1 MVVNDNAGNQVPRG
15 VLESIASKLAPTD
28 GINVRHT
35 DVCSGAVFRR
45 GCGMCTCKNYV
56 QMVLGIVLVLLQGVA
71 QAAAYV
77 DVLDLPAKV
86 STLAINSPLSGM
98 TRAGERVITV
108 GQRGHIL
115 FSDDAGQHWQQA
127 AVPVSADLTAVNF
140 PTTTQGWAVG
150 NDGVVLHSGDAGATW
165 AKQLDGRQIGD
176 LLVKHYSA
184 LAAAESGNEQW
195 PLLVA
200 EGQRMVEQGA
210 DKPLLDVWFANDKT
224 GYVVGVFNL
233 ILRTDDGGQTWTPFQ
248 DRTDNPQ
255 GFHLNAIASTGDALY
270 IAGEQGLLLKWDDSA
285 QRFNAVPT
293 PYQGSFF
300 GVLGK
305 PGEVLVYGLRGNV
318 LRSSDGGQSW
328 TALNTGLHVSITAGL
343 IDARGHYRLFTQGG
357 QMLVS
362 QGSGAQL
369 QLVRKPARTPVSGA
383 AQSAD
388 GALVLAGSR
397 GALTL
402 AADPALEP

>member
-1 MVVNDNAGNQVPRG
+1 MCSYKNNIVRLAFG
-15 VLESIASKLAPTD
+15 V
-28 GINVRHT
+28 
-35 DVCSGAVFRR
+35 
-45 GCGMCTCKNYV
+45 
-56 QMVLGIVLVLLQGVA
+56 VLGLSQGVT
-71 QAAAYV
+71 QAADYV
-77 DVLDLPAKV
+77 DVLDLPARASV
-86 STLAINSPLSGM
+86 LAINSPLSGM
-98 TRAGERVITV
+98 TRAGGRVITV

-140 PTTTQGWAVG
+140 STPAQGWAVG
-150 NDGVVLHSGDAGATW
+150 NDGVVLHSSDAGATW
-165 AKQLDGRQIGD
+165 NKQLDGRQIGE
-176 LLVKHYSA
+176 LLIKHYSA
-184 LAAAESGNEQW
+184 QAKAEPGNEQW

-200 EGQRMVEQGA
+200 EGQKLVDQGA
-210 DKPLLDVWFANDKT
+210 DKPLLDVWFANEKT

-318 LRSSDGGQSW
+318 LRSTDGGQSW
-328 TALNTGLHVSITAGL
+328 TALDSGLHVSITAGL
-343 IDARGHYRLFTQGG
+343 IDARGNYRLFTQGG

-362 QGSGAQL
+362 QGTGAQMH
-369 QLVRKPARTPVSGA
+369 LVRQPAPTPVAGA
-383 AQSAD
+383 AQSTD

-397 GALTL
+397 GARTL
-402 AADPALEP
+402 SADPALEP

>member
-1 MVVNDNAGNQVPRG
+1 M
-15 VLESIASKLAPTD
+15 
-28 GINVRHT
+28 
-35 DVCSGAVFRR
+35 CSYKNNILQLTFGAVL
-45 GCGMCTCKNYV
+45 C
-56 QMVLGIVLVLLQGVA
+56 LSQGVSH
-71 QAAAYV
+71 AADYV
-77 DVLDLPAKV
+77 DVLDLPARV
-86 STLAINSPLSGM
+86 SALAINSPLSGM

-127 AVPVSADLTAVNF
+127 AVPASADLTAVNF
-140 PTTTQGWAVG
+140 PTATQGWAVG
-150 NDGVVLHSGDAGATW
+150 NDGVVLHSSDAGATW
-165 AKQLDGRQIGD
+165 QKQLDGRQIGE
-176 LLVKHYSA
+176 LLIKHYSA
-184 LAAAESGNEQW
+184 LAKAEPDNEQW
-195 PLLVA
+195 PLLSA
-200 EGQRMVEQGA
+200 EGQRLLDQGA

-255 GFHLNAIASTGDALY
+255 GFHLNAIASTGDSLY
-270 IAGEQGLLLKWDDSA
+270 IVGEQGLLLKWDDNG

-318 LRSSDGGQSW
+318 LRSTDGGQSW
-328 TALNTGLHVSITAGL
+328 SALDSGLHVSITAGL
-343 IDARGHYRLFTQGG
+343 IDARGNYRLFTQGG

-362 QGSGAQL
+362 QGTGTQM
-369 QLVRKPARTPVSGA
+369 QWVRKPARTPVSA
-383 AQSAD
+383 ATQSAA
-388 GALVLAGSR
+388 GALVVAGSR
-397 GALTL
+397 GAQTL
-402 AADPALEP
+402 ALEP

>member
-1 MVVNDNAGNQVPRG
+1 MCSYKKNILQ
-15 VLESIASKLAPTD
+15 LAF
-28 GINVRHT
+28 
-35 DVCSGAVFRR
+35 GAVL
-45 GCGMCTCKNYV
+45 CLS
-56 QMVLGIVLVLLQGVA
+56 QGITH
-71 QAAAYV
+71 AADYV
-77 DVLDLPAKV
+77 DVLDLPARV
-86 STLAINSPLSGM
+86 SALAVNSPLSGM

-127 AVPVSADLTAVNF
+127 AVPASADLTAVNF

-150 NDGVVLHSGDAGATW
+150 NDGVVLHSSDAGATW
-165 AKQLDGRQIGD
+165 QKQLDGRQIGE
-176 LLVKHYSA
+176 LLIKHYSA
-184 LAAAESGNEQW
+184 LAKAEPDNEQW
-195 PLLVA
+195 PLLSA
-200 EGQRMVEQGA
+200 EGQRLLDQGA

-255 GFHLNAIASTGDALY
+255 GFHLNAIASTGDSLY
-270 IAGEQGLLLKWDDSA
+270 IAGEQGLLLKWDDNA

-318 LRSSDGGQSW
+318 LRSTDGGQSW
-328 TALNTGLHVSITAGL
+328 TALDSGLHVSITAGL
-343 IDARGHYRLFTQGG
+343 IDARGDYRLFTQGG

-362 QGSGAQL
+362 QGTGTQM
-369 QLVRKPARTPVSGA
+369 QWVRKPARTPVSA
-383 AQSAD
+383 ATQSAA
-388 GALVLAGSR
+388 GALVVAGSR
-397 GALTL
+397 GAQTL
-402 AADPALEP
+402 ALEP

>member
-1 MVVNDNAGNQVPRG
+1 
-15 VLESIASKLAPTD
+15 
-28 GINVRHT
+28 
-35 DVCSGAVFRR
+35 
-45 GCGMCTCKNYV
+45 MCTCKNYV

-86 STLAINSPLSGM
+86 SALAINSPLSGM

-176 LLVKHYSA
+176 LLVNHYSA
-184 LAAAESGNEQW
+184 LAAADPGNEQW

-210 DKPLLDVWFANDKT
+210 DKPLLDVWFANEKT

-233 ILRTDDGGQTWTPFQ
+233 ILRTDDGGQTWMPFQ

-318 LRSSDGGQSW
+318 LRSTDGGQSW
-328 TALNTGLHVSITAGL
+328 TALNTGLHVSISAGL

-357 QMLVS
+357 Q
-362 QGSGAQL
+362 
-369 QLVRKPARTPVSGA
+369 
-383 AQSAD
+383 
-388 GALVLAGSR
+388 
-397 GALTL
+397 
-402 AADPALEP
+402 